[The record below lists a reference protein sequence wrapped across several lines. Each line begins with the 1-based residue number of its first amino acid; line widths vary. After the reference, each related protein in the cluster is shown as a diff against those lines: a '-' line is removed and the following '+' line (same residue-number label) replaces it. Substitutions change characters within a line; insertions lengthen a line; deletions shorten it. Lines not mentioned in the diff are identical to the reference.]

1 VRRSP
6 SRRWRR
12 SFWLS
17 AHRRAGASRPALLL
31 LVSFLALGFVGG
43 LLFGGAPAALGEVRL
58 RWWALALGGLLFQ
71 VGLFA
76 PPIAAVV
83 GDLGPPLYVASTL
96 AVLATLLR
104 NLGQRWFPLIALGA
118 GLNLLAI
125 VANGGVMPADPAA
138 LAAAGLLDRSGAA
151 FSNTAAMP
159 GAAFAFLGD
168 NFATP
173 SWLPF
178 ANVLSIGDLLIGLG
192 AAAWLATTMRRTP
205 SFRLEGRALAA

>member
-1 VRRSP
+1 V
-6 SRRWRR
+6 
-12 SFWLS
+12 
-17 AHRRAGASRPALLL
+17 
-31 LVSFLALGFVGG
+31 
-43 LLFGGAPAALGEVRL
+43 
-58 RWWALALGGLLFQ
+58 
-71 VGLFA
+71 
-76 PPIAAVV
+76 AAVV
-83 GDLGPPLYVASTL
+83 GEFGPALYVASTV

-104 NLGQRWFPLIALGA
+104 NLRQPWFALIAFGA

-159 GAAFAFLGD
+159 QAAFGFLGD

-173 SWLPF
+173 SWVPF

-192 AAAWLATTMRRTP
+192 AAAWLATTMRRP
-205 SFRLEGRALAA
+205 LPLRLGGRAVAA

>member
-6 SRRWRR
+6 SQRWRR

-31 LVSFLALGFVGG
+31 LVSFIALGFVGG
-43 LLFGGAPAALGEVRL
+43 LLFGGAPGALGEVRF

-71 VGLFA
+71 VVLFA
-76 PPIAAVV
+76 PPVAAAV

-96 AVLATLLR
+96 AVLATLVR
-104 NLGQRWFPLIALGA
+104 NLGQPWFGLIALGA

-138 LAAAGLLDRSGAA
+138 LAAVGLLDRSSAA

-159 GAAFAFLGD
+159 HAAFAFLGD
-168 NFATP
+168 NLATP

-178 ANVLSIGDLLIGLG
+178 ANVLSIGDLFIGVG
-192 AAAWLATTMRRTP
+192 AAAWLATIMRRP
-205 SFRLEGRALAA
+205 LPIRLERRALAA